1 MGDPELS
8 MSRPVA
14 DLAPAYAAPL
24 PAAEGTG
31 VPSEDTDISELL
43 GRSVNPL
50 VQAAT
55 PLLLLAVQLR
65 HSAQSPDVARLR
77 EQVMAQVRRFEHRA
91 RDGGAPVEAVTAA
104 RYVLCALLD
113 EAVLNAPRGE
123 RSGWS
128 QKTLLVIFHSESYGG
143 AKFFQILER
152 LCADMP
158 RHLDLI
164 ELMYL
169 CLALGFVGR
178 YQIEAGGIATLAAI
192 QEDVYRRIRAAR
204 GPAPDS
210 LAPRWRGVEDRRR
223 LGRYLPVWAA
233 ALLGLSLV
241 VVAFVWLQACL
252 NSLSAPISAQ
262 AAQWGIAPATP
273 PDAAPVPPP
282 PVRLKQLL
290 SAQERA
296 GLLRVDEQA
305 DGQTRVRL
313 SSAAMFASGGVEV
326 ELQQRGLIAQIA
338 AAIEQL
344 PGRVIVVG
352 HTDDVPVRSL
362 RFQDNYALSAA
373 RAQALAQ
380 VLQAQLSTPGRVE
393 AIGAG
398 DSQPIAQPVQLPTNR
413 ARNRRVEI
421 LFQPGE

>member
-1 MGDPELS
+1 
-8 MSRPVA
+8 
-14 DLAPAYAAPL
+14 
-24 PAAEGTG
+24 
-31 VPSEDTDISELL
+31 
-43 GRSVNPL
+43 
-50 VQAAT
+50 
-55 PLLLLAVQLR
+55 
-65 HSAQSPDVARLR
+65 
-77 EQVMAQVRRFEHRA
+77 
-91 RDGGAPVEAVTAA
+91 
-104 RYVLCALLD
+104 
-113 EAVLNAPRGE
+113 
-123 RSGWS
+123 
-128 QKTLLVIFHSESYGG
+128 
-143 AKFFQILER
+143 
-152 LCADMP
+152 
-158 RHLDLI
+158 
-164 ELMYL
+164 
-169 CLALGFVGR
+169 
-178 YQIEAGGIATLAAI
+178 
-192 QEDVYRRIRAAR
+192 
-204 GPAPDS
+204 
-210 LAPRWRGVEDRRR
+210 
-223 LGRYLPVWAA
+223 
-233 ALLGLSLV
+233 LLGLSVL
-241 VVAFVWLQACL
+241 VVAFVWLQARL

-262 AAQWGIAPATP
+262 AAQWGLAPATP

-326 ELQQRGLIAQIA
+326 EPQQRGVIAQIA

-398 DSQPIAQPVQLPTNR
+398 DSQPIAQPVQLPANR

>member
-1 MGDPELS
+1 
-8 MSRPVA
+8 MSRPLSQLDPIAV
-14 DLAPAYAAPL
+14 APL
-24 PAAEGTG
+24 PAEAIAAEG
-31 VPSEDTDISELL
+31 TDISELL

-65 HSAQSPDVARLR
+65 HSAQLPEVARLR
-77 EQVMAQVRRFEHRA
+77 EQVMAQIRRFEQRA
-91 RDGGAPVEAVTAA
+91 HQGGAPVEAVTAA

-113 EAVLNAPRGE
+113 EAVLNAPWGE

-152 LCADMP
+152 LCADVR

-178 YQIEAGGIATLAAI
+178 YQIEAGGLARLGEI
-192 QEDVYRRIRAAR
+192 QDDLYRRIRAER
-204 GPAPDS
+204 GAAPDS

-223 LGRYLPVWAA
+223 LGRFLPLWAA
-233 ALLGLSLV
+233 ALVGLSVL
-241 VVAFVWLQACL
+241 VVAFVWFQTR
-252 NSLSAPISAQ
+252 LSTLAAPISAQ
-262 AAQWGIAPATP
+262 AAQWGLAPATP
-273 PDAAPVPPP
+273 PDATPLPPP
-282 PVRLKQLL
+282 PLRLKQLL
-290 SAQERA
+290 AAPERD
-296 GLLRVDEQA
+296 GVLQVDEQP

-313 SSAAMFASGGVEV
+313 SSAAMFASGGVDV
-326 ELQQRGLIAQIA
+326 EPDQRGLIAQIA
-338 AAIEQL
+338 AAIDQL

-362 RFQDNYALSAA
+362 RFADNYALSAA
-373 RAQALAQ
+373 RAQA
-380 VLQAQLSTPGRVE
+380 VAQLLRAQLATPGRVE
-393 AIGAG
+393 ALGAG
-398 DSQPIAQPVQLPTNR
+398 DSQPLARPPQLPANR
-413 ARNRRVEI
+413 VRNRRVDI

>member
-1 MGDPELS
+1 
-8 MSRPVA
+8 MSRPLTEFEPIA
-14 DLAPAYAAPL
+14 AAPL
-24 PAAEGTG
+24 PVEAIAA
-31 VPSEDTDISELL
+31 EDTDISELL

-65 HSAQSPDVARLR
+65 HSAQLPEVARLR
-77 EQVMAQVRRFEHRA
+77 EQVMAQIRRFEQRA
-91 RDGGAPVEAVTAA
+91 QQGGAPVEAVTAA

-113 EAVLNAPRGE
+113 EAVLNAPWGE

-128 QKTLLVIFHSESYGG
+128 QKTLLVVFHSESYGG

-152 LCADMP
+152 LCADVR

-178 YQIEAGGIATLAAI
+178 YQIEAGGLARLGEI
-192 QEDVYRRIRAAR
+192 QDDLYRRIRAER
-204 GPAPDS
+204 GAAPDS

-223 LGRYLPVWAA
+223 LGRFMPLWAA
-233 ALLGLSLV
+233 ALLGLSVL
-241 VVAFVWLQACL
+241 VVAFVWFQTR
-252 NSLSAPISAQ
+252 LSTLAAPISAQ
-262 AAQWGIAPATP
+262 AAQWGLAPATP
-273 PDAAPVPPP
+273 PDATPLPPP
-282 PVRLKQLL
+282 PVRLKHLLAAPERDGLL
-290 SAQERA
+290 S
-296 GLLRVDEQA
+296 VDEQP

-313 SSAAMFASGGVEV
+313 SSAAMFASGGVDV
-326 ELQQRGLIAQIA
+326 EPDQRGLIAQIA
-338 AAIEQL
+338 AAIDQL

-362 RFQDNYALSAA
+362 RFADNYALSAA
-373 RAQALAQ
+373 RAQA
-380 VLQAQLSTPGRVE
+380 VAQLLRAQLATPGRVE
-393 AIGAG
+393 ALGAG
-398 DSQPIAQPVQLPTNR
+398 DSQPLARPPQLPANR
-413 ARNRRVEI
+413 ARNRRVDI

>member
-1 MGDPELS
+1 
-8 MSRPVA
+8 MSRPLTELEPIA
-14 DLAPAYAAPL
+14 AAPL
-24 PAAEGTG
+24 PADAVATD
-31 VPSEDTDISELL
+31 DTDISELL

-65 HSAQSPDVARLR
+65 HSAQLPEVARLR
-77 EQVMAQVRRFEHRA
+77 EQVMAQIRRFEQRA
-91 RDGGAPVEAVTAA
+91 RQGGAPVEAVTAA

-113 EAVLNAPRGE
+113 EAVLNAPWGE

-128 QKTLLVIFHSESYGG
+128 QKTLLVVFHSESYGG

-152 LCADMP
+152 LCADVR

-169 CLALGFVGR
+169 CLALGFAGR
-178 YQIEAGGIATLAAI
+178 YQIEAGGLARLGEI
-192 QEDVYRRIRAAR
+192 QDDLYRRIRAER
-204 GPAPDS
+204 GAAPDS

-223 LGRYLPVWAA
+223 LGRFLPLWAA
-233 ALLGLSLV
+233 ALLGLSVL
-241 VVAFVWLQACL
+241 VVAFVWFQTRLS
-252 NSLSAPISAQ
+252 SLAAPIGAQ
-262 AAQWGIAPATP
+262 AAQWGLAPATP
-273 PDAAPVPPP
+273 PDATPLPPP

-290 SAQERA
+290 AAPERD
-296 GLLRVDEQA
+296 GLLSVDEQP
-305 DGQTRVRL
+305 DGQSRVRL
-313 SSAAMFASGGVEV
+313 SSAAMFASGGVDV
-326 ELQQRGLIAQIA
+326 EPDQRGLIAQIA

-362 RFQDNYALSAA
+362 RFADNYALSAA
-373 RAQALAQ
+373 RAQA
-380 VLQAQLSTPGRVE
+380 VAQLLRAQLTTPGRVE
-393 AIGAG
+393 ALGAG
-398 DSQPIAQPVQLPTNR
+398 DSQPLARPPQLPANR
-413 ARNRRVEI
+413 ARNRRVDI

>member
-1 MGDPELS
+1 
-8 MSRPVA
+8 MSRPLTQLDPVA
-14 DLAPAYAAPL
+14 AAPL
-24 PAAEGTG
+24 PAEATAA
-31 VPSEDTDISELL
+31 EDTDISELL

-65 HSAQSPDVARLR
+65 HSAQLPEVARLR
-77 EQVMAQVRRFEHRA
+77 EQVMAQIRRFEQRA
-91 RDGGAPVEAVTAA
+91 RQGGAPVEAVTAA

-113 EAVLNAPRGE
+113 EAVLNAPWGE

-128 QKTLLVIFHSESYGG
+128 QKTLLVVFHSESYGG

-152 LCADMP
+152 LCADVR

-178 YQIEAGGIATLAAI
+178 YQIEAGGLARLGEI
-192 QEDVYRRIRAAR
+192 QDDLYRCIRAER
-204 GPAPDS
+204 GAAPDS

-223 LGRYLPVWAA
+223 LGRFLPLWAA
-233 ALLGLSLV
+233 ALLGLSVL
-241 VVAFVWLQACL
+241 VVAFVWFQTR
-252 NSLSAPISAQ
+252 LSTLAAPISAQ
-262 AAQWGIAPATP
+262 AAQWGLAPATP
-273 PDAAPVPPP
+273 PDATPLPPP
-282 PVRLKQLL
+282 PLRLKQLL
-290 SAQERA
+290 AAPERD
-296 GLLRVDEQA
+296 GVVQVDEQP

-313 SSAAMFASGGVEV
+313 SSAAMFASGGVDV
-326 ELQQRGLIAQIA
+326 EPDQRGLIAQIA
-338 AAIEQL
+338 AAIDQL

-362 RFQDNYALSAA
+362 RFADNYALSAA
-373 RAQALAQ
+373 RAQA
-380 VLQAQLSTPGRVE
+380 VAQLLRAQLATPGRVE
-393 AIGAG
+393 ALGAG
-398 DSQPIAQPVQLPTNR
+398 DSQPLARPPHLPANR
-413 ARNRRVEI
+413 ARNRRVDI

>member
-1 MGDPELS
+1 
-8 MSRPVA
+8 MSRPVTDFDA
-14 DLAPAYAAPL
+14 ALVAPPLANPV
-24 PAAEGTG
+24 AAEP
-31 VPSEDTDISELL
+31 VAVEDADISELL

-65 HSAQSPDVARLR
+65 HSAQLPDVARLR
-77 EQVMAQVRRFEHRA
+77 EQVMAQIRRFEQRA

-113 EAVLNAPRGE
+113 EAVLNAPWGE

-128 QKTLLVIFHSESYGG
+128 QKTLLVVFHSESYGG

-152 LCADMP
+152 LCADVP

-178 YQIEAGGIATLAAI
+178 YQIEAGGLAKLGEI
-192 QEDVYRRIRAAR
+192 QDDLFRRIRAAR
-204 GPAPDS
+204 GAAPDS
-210 LAPRWRGVEDRRR
+210 LAPHWRGVEDRRR
-223 LGRYLPVWAA
+223 LGRFLPLWAA
-233 ALLGLSLV
+233 ALLGLSVL
-241 VVAFVWLQACL
+241 VVAFVWMQTRL
-252 NSLSAPISAQ
+252 NALSAPISAQ
-262 AAQWGIAPATP
+262 VAQWGLAPATP
-273 PDAAPVPPP
+273 PDATPLPPP
-282 PVRLKQLL
+282 QVRLKQLL
-290 SAQERA
+290 STQERA
-296 GLLRVDEQA
+296 GLLSVDEQA

-326 ELQQRGLIAQIA
+326 EPDQRGLIAQIA
-338 AAIEQL
+338 AAIDQL

-362 RFQDNYALSAA
+362 RFADNYALSGA
-373 RAQALAQ
+373 RADA
-380 VLQAQLSTPGRVE
+380 VAQLLRTHLRTPGRVE
-393 AIGAG
+393 ALGAG
-398 DSQPIAQPVQLPTNR
+398 DSQPVAQPMQLPANR